1 MTSSDPAHEPST
13 DDPTPA
19 GEPVRWGFLAT
30 GKIARSVAADL
41 ALVPSARL
49 VAVGARRLES
59 AEAFVAEHAP
69 GTRAHA
75 SYADLVADPDVEVV
89 YVASPHALH
98 LEHARMAIEAGKH
111 VMCEKPLT
119 LNARDAEE
127 MVRLAREHDVF
138 LMEAM
143 WSACHPVVRE
153 LRESL

>member
-1 MTSSDPAHEPST
+1 MPASETAAHDSSRA
-13 DDPTPA
+13 A
-19 GEPVRWGFLAT
+19 EPVRWGFLTT

-41 ALVPSARL
+41 ALVPTARL
-49 VAVGARRLES
+49 VAVGARRQES
-59 AEAFVAEHAP
+59 ADAFAAEHAP
-69 GTRAHA
+69 GARAHA
-75 SYADLVADPDVEVV
+75 SYAALVADPDVEVV

-119 LNARDAEE
+119 LTARDAEE
-127 MVRLAREHDVF
+127 MVRLARQHDVF